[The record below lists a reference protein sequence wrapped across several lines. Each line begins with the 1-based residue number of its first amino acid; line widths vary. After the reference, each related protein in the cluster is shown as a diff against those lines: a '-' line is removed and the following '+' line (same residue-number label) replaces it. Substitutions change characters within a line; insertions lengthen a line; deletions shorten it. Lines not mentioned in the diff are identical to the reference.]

1 MLNQVVETM
10 TFEVFVRYICKIE
23 EIPEHVGLPVASG
36 VGATFFSASRM
47 NNDHTCMAS
56 LLKQFQLYHFY
67 NFKLLYQYIYLC

>member
-47 NNDHTCMAS
+47 NNDHT
-56 LLKQFQLYHFY
+56 
-67 NFKLLYQYIYLC
+67 